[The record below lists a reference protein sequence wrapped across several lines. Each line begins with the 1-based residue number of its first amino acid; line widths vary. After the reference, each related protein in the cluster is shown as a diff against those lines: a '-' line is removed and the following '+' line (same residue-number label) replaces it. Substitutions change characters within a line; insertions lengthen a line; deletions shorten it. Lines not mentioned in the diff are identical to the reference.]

1 MSSSSSSSSSSG
13 GATTTAT
20 TTSSSLYAHQMHS
33 NPSTLTTTI
42 NIINTNTHAAAASQL
57 KLQQLKSTQYGNYL
71 TLNQQQHNQT
81 HTNNN
86 FALNSSN
93 SRTFHSNENG
103 NSVTNALVKHE
114 SFSIV
119 KNEPNETKSIN
130 ENNTNNSS
138 NNNFSL
144 DVYVNN
150 VVCSYST
157 KCHLNLRK
165 IATEGMHVEY
175 KRENGV
181 RSLSELKYIIIY
193 EFFIE
198 YLVL

>member
-1 MSSSSSSSSSSG
+1 MSSSSSSSSSSA
-13 GATTTAT
+13 ATTTAT
-20 TTSSSLYAHQMHS
+20 TASSSLYTHQM
-33 NPSTLTTTI
+33 PSTLTTTI

-71 TLNQQQHNQT
+71 TLNQQQHHNQS
-81 HTNNN
+81 HINNN
-86 FALNSSN
+86 FSLN
-93 SRTFHSNENG
+93 RTFQSNENG

-114 SFSIV
+114 SLTIV

-130 ENNTNNSS
+130 ENNNNTNTSS

-181 RSLSELKYIIIY
+181 RSLS
-193 EFFIE
+193 
-198 YLVL
+198 